1 MATDGKRTI
10 FQDQEQLH
18 AIEGEALGD
27 IRPGALVAQA
37 AGGLDESAQA
47 ATVFGAQ
54 PLFADYNFLQAGDVD
69 TDWPEGSWV
78 VARQLP
84 SNKIANVLVAAGQNI
99 TARGTALASNG
110 DGTLKI
116 AETDGTEQV
125 LCYADEII
133 NTGAS
138 ATLVRVR
145 GA

>member
-18 AIEGEALGD
+18 AIEGAATAA
-27 IRPGALVAQA
+27 IRPGALVAQSA
-37 AGGLDESAQA
+37 SGLAESAAA
-47 ATVFGAQ
+47 ATVFGEQ
-54 PLFADYNFLQAGDVD
+54 PLFADYDFLKAGDVD
-69 TDWPEGSWV
+69 TSWAAGEQV

-84 SNKIANVLVAAGQNI
+84 SNKIANVLVAASQDI
-99 TARGTALASNG
+99 TEKGTALSSNG

-116 AETDGTEQV
+116 AATGGTEQV
-125 LCYADEII
+125 LCYADEIF

-138 ATLVRVR
+138 VALVRVR